1 MITMQRI
8 LPFFFWLAYDFENY
22 LVPKNLCFLFLVLFL
37 YKFCPQF
44 VPLHINNREKHT
56 KYQYI
61 TNQFIFSA
69 SGSNLTI

>member
-1 MITMQRI
+1 M
-8 LPFFFWLAYDFENY
+8 
-22 LVPKNLCFLFLVLFL
+22 LFL

-69 SGSNLTI
+69 SASKYLIIK